1 MAGMR
6 SDGVLA
12 VFDVGKTNIKL
23 SAVDAGGRVLET
35 LSLANP
41 VREGPPWRHHDLAAI
56 RAWLFDGLGALARR
70 HALAGFVPVGHGS
83 GGVLVWDDPDM
94 GGDGAALPMID
105 YEQPLPE
112 EVRRAYA
119 TLAGPFFD
127 RGSALMHGATHQA
140 RQLFWME
147 REAPQA
153 VASARWYLGIPQY
166 WAWVMSGVAVSE
178 ASVLGAQSH
187 LWNVPE
193 RRWAAIVPARGWGR
207 LMPPFARA
215 WERVG
220 SIRPA
225 LAARHGLPPALAVFA
240 GGHDSSVNFY
250 RYQAAGLREATV
262 ISTGTWIVGLSGTTP
277 LEMLDEHRGMTCN
290 SDVFGA
296 PLGGVLSMGGREYAA
311 IAGPDAPQ
319 VPVAVETAARLAA
332 RGTMALP
339 SFGDSDSLFPGSAG
353 RGRILGEPPATAA
366 ERKAL
371 AVLYCALLTAECLDA
386 LGPGREVVLDG
397 SFVREP
403 LYPALVGAF
412 APGRRVRF
420 SLDAYGVAAGAAL
433 LAGHG
438 ARTEPV
444 PVDLSEPGA
453 LPPVFT
459 AYAQRWRAAVHRDAP
474 AAAGS

>member
-6 SDGVLA
+6 AGGVVA

-23 SAVDAGGRVLET
+23 SAVDADGHVLET
-35 LSLANP
+35 LSVANP

-56 RAWLFDGLGALARR
+56 RGWLLDGLGTLAKR
-70 HALAGFVPVGHGS
+70 HALQGFVPVGHGS
-83 GGVLVWDDPDM
+83 GGVLALADPDM
-94 GGDGAALPMID
+94 GDGAALPMID

-112 EVRRAYA
+112 DIREAYA
-119 TLAGPFFD
+119 PLAGPFLD

-147 REAPQA
+147 REAPAA
-153 VASARWYLGIPQY
+153 VAAARWYLGIPQY

-193 RRWAAIVPARGWGR
+193 RSWAAIVRDRGWER

-215 WERVG
+215 WQAVG
-220 SIRPA
+220 RLRPT
-225 LAARHGLPPALAVFA
+225 LVTRHGLPQDLAIFA
-240 GGHDSSVNFY
+240 GGHDSSVNYY
-250 RYQAAGLREATV
+250 RYQAAGLRAASV
-262 ISTGTWIVGLSGTTP
+262 VSTGTWIVGLSGGTP
-277 LEMLDEHRGMTCN
+277 LARLDEHRGMTCN

-296 PLGGVLSMGGREYAA
+296 PLGGVLSMGGREFAA
-311 IAGPDAPQ
+311 IAGPDAPAE
-319 VPVAVETAARLAA
+319 PVAVETAARLAA
-332 RGTMALP
+332 RGTMAMP

-353 RGRILGEPPATAA
+353 RGHIRGEPPATPA

-371 AVLYCALLTAECLDA
+371 AVLHCALLTAECLDA
-386 LGPGREVVLDG
+386 LGPGRDVVLDG

-403 LYPALVGAF
+403 LYPALVAAF
-412 APGRRVRF
+412 APDRRVRF

-438 ARTEPV
+438 ERSQPA
-444 PVDLSEPGA
+444 PVDLSEAGP
-453 LPPVFT
+453 LPPVFI
-459 AYAQRWRAAVHRDAP
+459 AYAERWREAVRRDAL
-474 AAAGS
+474 AAPTS